1 VRSAGQAEAPCP
13 RLLSVLVTPDRRADS
28 RDDEPAWHERTS
40 TVVGA
45 SVGALAV
52 IGLLWL
58 LISYV
63 ASGSDDPPPGSQY
76 FLEPSVSGSSTEL
89 STTTSTETITSTSPP
104 LTTDINPGETSTTSG
119 TDTTTTSTTP
129 FDPSNLP
136 RTRTSTT
143 YGDGD
148 TSTRRRPRL
157 NETRTL
163 YPPP

>member
-1 VRSAGQAEAPCP
+1 
-13 RLLSVLVTPDRRADS
+13 VTPDRRDDS
-28 RDDEPAWHERTS
+28 RNDEPAWHERTS

-63 ASGSDDPPPGSQY
+63 AGGSDDPPPGSQY

-89 STTTSTETITSTSPP
+89 TTSTETITSTSPP

-119 TDTTTTSTTP
+119 TDTTTTTSTSTTP

-136 RTRTSTT
+136 RTKTSTT
-143 YGDGD
+143 NGDGS
-148 TSTRRRPRL
+148 TSRRPRF

>member
-1 VRSAGQAEAPCP
+1 M
-13 RLLSVLVTPDRRADS
+13 TPDRRDDS
-28 RDDEPAWHERTS
+28 RNDEPAWHERTS

-63 ASGSDDPPPGSQY
+63 AGGSDDPPPGSQY

-89 STTTSTETITSTSPP
+89 TTSTETITSTSPP

-119 TDTTTTSTTP
+119 TDTTTTSTSTTP

-136 RTRTSTT
+136 RTKTSTT
-143 YGDGD
+143 NGDGS
-148 TSTRRRPRL
+148 TSRRPRF

>member
-1 VRSAGQAEAPCP
+1 
-13 RLLSVLVTPDRRADS
+13 VTPDRRDDS
-28 RDDEPAWHERTS
+28 RNDEPAWHERTS

-63 ASGSDDPPPGSQY
+63 AGGSDDTPPGSQY
-76 FLEPSVSGSSTEL
+76 FLEPGVSGSSTEL
-89 STTTSTETITSTSPP
+89 TTTTSTETITSTSPP

-119 TDTTTTSTTP
+119 TDTTTTSTSTTP

-136 RTRTSTT
+136 RTKTSTT
-143 YGDGD
+143 NGDGS
-148 TSTRRRPRL
+148 TSRRPRF